1 VGEVPDTIH
10 GLAAEGMTMMIVG
23 HEVGFVR
30 EVSSRIVML
39 DQGQT
44 VEDSPPAQT
53 VDSGQTGRAH
63 SSVGKILRH

>member
-1 VGEVPDTIH
+1 M
-10 GLAAEGMTMMIVG
+10 LIVG

-30 EVSSRIVML
+30 EVSSRVVML

-44 VEDSPPAQT
+44 VEDSPPAQIF
-53 VDSGQTGRAH
+53 SGQTGRAH

>member
-1 VGEVPDTIH
+1 VGEVLDTIH
-10 GLAAEGMTMMIVG
+10 GLAAEGMTMLIVS

-39 DQGQT
+39 DQGQM
-44 VEDSPPAQT
+44 VEDSPPAQIF
-53 VDSGQTGRAH
+53 SGQTGRAH

>member
-1 VGEVPDTIH
+1 MGVIGGESFEPVQLS
-10 GLAAEGMTMMIVG
+10 GV
-23 HEVGFVR
+23 
-30 EVSSRIVML
+30 VML